1 MASSLRNSVFRVV
14 VSRYAYSS
22 RLTKE
27 CNSRQLSIS
36 YTLRNDTTDGNENN
50 TTTKQTTNKSEGELK
65 KANAQKKLQELLSKT
80 RSTRKTEEK
89 DETVTLKKDG
99 SKTPKLSKPRLKKF
113 KDKSETDDV
122 GGLDPEIVYAAH
134 RVAASTTS
142 LSDDKESD
150 PIKNEDKRQIRA
162 RKIESDLLR
171 RLKATH
177 KETEDVKES
186 GDISSFNSLS
196 KLISSIEVTL
206 TLINLISFCVMH
218 MIKLYPNIVIYKVVN
233 ISTIFYLRLSK
244 KRQSPRL

>member
-27 CNSRQLSIS
+27 CNYRQLSIS

-50 TTTKQTTNKSEGELK
+50 TTNKQTTNKSEGELK
-65 KANAQKKLQELLSKT
+65 KANAQKKLQELLSRT

-186 GDISSFNSLS
+186 GDISSFNSLT

-206 TLINLISFCVMH
+206 TLINLISFCV
-218 MIKLYPNIVIYKVVN
+218 KLYPNIVIYKVVN

>member
-50 TTTKQTTNKSEGELK
+50 TTTQQTTNKSEGELK
-65 KANAQKKLQELLSKT
+65 KANAQKKLQELLSRT

-186 GDISSFNSLS
+186 GDISSFNSLT

>member
-1 MASSLRNSVFRVV
+1 MQLKDAMASSLRNSVFRVV

-36 YTLRNDTTDGNENN
+36 YTLRNDTTDGNENS
-50 TTTKQTTNKSEGELK
+50 TTTKQTNDKSESGLK
-65 KANAQKKLQELLSKT
+65 KANAHKKLQELLNKT
-80 RSTRKTEEK
+80 RSTRKSQEK
-89 DETVTLKKDG
+89 DDTVTLKKDS

-142 LSDDKESD
+142 LGDGKESD

-171 RLKATH
+171 KLKATH

-186 GDISSFNSLS
+186 GNISSFNSLS

-206 TLINLISFCVMH
+206 PLINLISICVMH
-218 MIKLYPNIVIYKVVN
+218 IIL
-233 ISTIFYLRLSK
+233 ISSFTWL
-244 KRQSPRL
+244 

>member
-36 YTLRNDTTDGNENN
+36 NALRNNDSTDGNKNS
-50 TTTKQTTNKSEGELK
+50 TTTKQTTNESESGSK
-65 KANAQKKLQELLSKT
+65 KANANKKLQELLNKT
-80 RSTRKTEEK
+80 RTARKTQEK
-89 DETVTLKKDG
+89 DQNVTIKKDS
-99 SKTPKLSKPRLKKF
+99 SKTPRLSKPRLKKF

-134 RVAASTTS
+134 RVAASTNS

-150 PIKNEDKRQIRA
+150 PIKSEDKKQIRA

-171 RLKATH
+171 KLKATH

-186 GDISSFNSLS
+186 GDVSSFNSLS
-196 KLISSIEVTL
+196 KLISSIEVNL
-206 TLINLISFCVMH
+206 LLINLISVCVMH
-218 MIKLYPNIVIYKVVN
+218 IIL
-233 ISTIFYLRLSK
+233 IS
-244 KRQSPRL
+244 